1 MGTVGWSRTRPPPTA
16 MKSLWHAA
24 VISCP
29 ALNRAAS
36 RLSIMI
42 LRPLMPPAAL
52 HQSANAVACCTNSS
66 SSPGMTVL
74 AASLNSAMLMVFGLT
89 PRTDEGPPGPGSHTL
104 PTPGQT
110 PLELDDDLAAAEAV
124 DPSTI
129 AAPATIMTAI
139 ASRSTHLRSW
149 TSAFQNIRTLPK
161 EVATGYSSKGAWSR
175 QCPSEAAM
183 LPEDVFEQHCYPR
196 Y

>member
-1 MGTVGWSRTRPPPTA
+1 MGTDGWSRAMPPPTA

-24 VISCP
+24 VACCA
-29 ALNRAAS
+29 ALNSAAS

-66 SSPGMTVL
+66 SSPGITVL
-74 AASLNSAMLMVFGLT
+74 AASLNSAILMDLVPN

-110 PLELDDDLAAAEAV
+110 PLELDAAEA
-124 DPSTI
+124 DD
-129 AAPATIMTAI
+129 
-139 ASRSTHLRSW
+139 SR
-149 TSAFQNIRTLPK
+149 
-161 EVATGYSSKGAWSR
+161 
-175 QCPSEAAM
+175 
-183 LPEDVFEQHCYPR
+183 
-196 Y
+196 